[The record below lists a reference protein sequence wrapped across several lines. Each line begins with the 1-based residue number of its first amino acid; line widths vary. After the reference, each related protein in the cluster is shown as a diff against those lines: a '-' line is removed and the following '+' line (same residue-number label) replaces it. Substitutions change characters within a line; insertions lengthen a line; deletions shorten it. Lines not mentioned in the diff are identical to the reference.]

1 MLCSYMC
8 IFDCRKGQCPLFLY
22 YSRVNCSTP
31 GLAYVTEFIPLNK
44 YLFPIEN
51 FEVLILNIQLLQEYK
66 TLNMNPIPTNIMEEK
81 AQMAS
86 GYYYSATLLK
96 LR

>member
-1 MLCSYMC
+1 MH
-8 IFDCRKGQCPLFLY
+8 FAGRVNVLY
-22 YSRVNCSTP
+22 FCSRVNCSTP

-44 YLFPIEN
+44 YLFPIEK

-66 TLNMNPIPTNIMEEK
+66 TLNMNPIPTNLMEEK